1 VIAIDTNVLVRFL
14 VDDDKSQAD
23 IAEALI
29 KTNQVFVSRTV
40 LLETEWVLRSVYR
53 IDSSAVADVLEQ
65 LLEAENLV
73 IEDAEQVS
81 RAIEWYKTGADF
93 SDALHLAVC
102 GGVTM
107 HTFDRGFCR
116 AARKAQLAPEVKVL
130 SANKNP

>member
-1 VIAIDTNVLVRFL
+1 MIAIDTNVLVRFL
-14 VDDDKSQAD
+14 VDDDKTQAD

-53 IDSSAVADVLEQ
+53 IDSSDLANVFEQ
-65 LLEAENLV
+65 LLDAENLV

-81 RAIEWYKTGADF
+81 HAIEWYKTGADF

-107 HTFDRGFCR
+107 HTFDRGFCK